1 MPPIAVFGSLGIS
14 CRRSAC
20 SFASK
25 LVGILTALTNP
36 EIDLTNLTIP
46 LPMPVSSNARVIGR
60 NFIFIGLEAVIT
72 LVCALL
78 TTVVIA
84 RVIGPT
90 RLGYFNLIFWLTSI
104 TCSVGSLGIPLTT
117 FKYMGEF
124 LGGGQKELARAVF
137 FYNLWA
143 QTVIASVLTVIS
155 MIAVLTFVDP
165 AYRVCSALLVLSM
178 VPNMITFVPSQA
190 NSAAE
195 DAALNTR
202 GALVGAVVY
211 VIAVAVSLLLGWNL
225 IGIAAGVLLYRAAE
239 LAVKILPVL
248 RSMKTVAAVPLPREI
263 RKRMF
268 SFSGLSTGLMILQ
281 IVIWDRSDI
290 IFLKL
295 LQPDIRQLAFF
306 SVCFSVADRLMR
318 VPQTFANALSATQMA
333 EYGRDKNRLFKMTSQ
348 ASTYVLMGALPI
360 LIGIACIGGPFV
372 RVMYGPQYLQ
382 AIPVFIVVALLSIP
396 KAVLTPAQSLLYSA
410 EDLGFILKWGCIS
423 AAINVLLDV
432 ALIPSQGAIGAAWAN
447 GVAQTIAAV
456 SIWGRVLAR
465 YPVRID
471 MPALL
476 RLAAATLTMAIVV
489 LGIVATPLSALMKLS
504 VAVPAGV
511 VVFLITSRLFMVLQ
525 KDDRRR
531 LLVLSAL
538 LPAPVASSF
547 SRLVDFLVPQTPVAE
562 ISR

>member
-1 MPPIAVFGSLGIS
+1 
-14 CRRSAC
+14 
-20 SFASK
+20 
-25 LVGILTALTNP
+25 LTTLTS
-36 EIDLTNLTIP
+36 P
-46 LPMPVSSNARVIGR
+46 LPIPAPSNAKVIGR
-60 NFIFIGLEAVIT
+60 NFIFIGLEVVIT
-72 LVCALL
+72 LVCTLL

-90 RLGYFNLIFWLTSI
+90 RLGYFNLVLWLTTI

-143 QTVIASVLTVIS
+143 QSVIASALTAIS
-155 MIAVLTFVDP
+155 MIAVFTIVDP
-165 AYRVCSALLVLSM
+165 GYRFCSALLVLSM

-202 GALVGAVVY
+202 GALVGAIVY

-225 IGIAAGVLLYRAAE
+225 VGIAAGVLLYRTAE
-239 LAVKILPVL
+239 LAVKIVPVL
-248 RSMKTVAAVPLPREI
+248 RSMKTVPRVSLPVGI

-333 EYGRDKNRLFKMTSQ
+333 EYGRDKDRLFKMTSQ
-348 ASTYVLMGALPI
+348 ASMYVLLGALPI
-360 LIGIACIGGPFV
+360 LIGVACIGGPFV
-372 RVMYGPQYLQ
+372 RVMYGSQYLP

-396 KAVLTPAQSLLYSA
+396 KAVLTPALTLLYSA
-410 EDLGFILKWGCIS
+410 EDLGFILKWGCV
-423 AAINVLLDV
+423 AALINVLIDV
-432 ALIPSQGAIGAAWAN
+432 ALIPSYGAIGAAWAN
-447 GVAQTIAAV
+447 GIAQTVAALT
-456 SIWGRVLAR
+456 IWGRVLVR

-471 MPALL
+471 MPVLL
-476 RLAAATLTMAIVV
+476 RLAAATLAMAIVV
-489 LGIVATPLSALMKLS
+489 LGIVAMPLSPVMKLS
-504 VAVPAGV
+504 LAIPAGAI
-511 VVFLITSRLFMVLQ
+511 VFAITSRMFMVLQ

-538 LPAPVASSF
+538 LPTPVASSF
-547 SRLVDFLVPQTPVAE
+547 KRLVDFLVPPSPVVE
-562 ISR
+562 VSS

>member
-1 MPPIAVFGSLGIS
+1 V
-14 CRRSAC
+14 
-20 SFASK
+20 
-25 LVGILTALTNP
+25 TT
-36 EIDLTNLTIP
+36 LTIP
-46 LPMPVSSNARVIGR
+46 SPIQAPSNAKVIGR
-60 NFIFIGLEAVIT
+60 NFIFMGLEVVIT
-72 LVCALL
+72 LVCTLL
-78 TTVVIA
+78 TTIVIA

-143 QTVIASVLTVIS
+143 QTVIACALTVIGI
-155 MIAVLTFVDP
+155 IAAFTIVDP
-165 AYRVCSALLVLSM
+165 AYRLCSILLVLSM

-202 GALVGAVVY
+202 GAFVGAIVY

-225 IGIAAGVLLYRAAE
+225 IGIAAGVLLYRTAE
-239 LAVKILPVL
+239 LAVKILPVFK
-248 RSMKTVAAVPLPREI
+248 SMKSVPRVPLPADI

-290 IFLKL
+290 ILLKL

-318 VPQTFANALSATQMA
+318 IPQTFANALSATQMA
-333 EYGRDKNRLFKMTSQ
+333 EYGRDKDRLYRMTSK
-348 ASTYVLMGALPI
+348 ASTYVLLGALPI
-360 LIGIACIGGPFV
+360 LIGVACIGGPFV
-372 RVMYGPQYLQ
+372 RVMYGPQYLP
-382 AIPVFIVVALLSIP
+382 AIPVFVVVALLSIP
-396 KAVLTPAQSLLYSA
+396 KAILTPAQTLLYSA
-410 EDLGFILKWGCIS
+410 EDLGFILKWGCVA
-423 AAINVLLDV
+423 AAINILLDV
-432 ALIPSQGAIGAAWAN
+432 ALIPHHGALGAAWAN
-447 GVAQTIAAV
+447 GVAQTFAALT
-456 SIWGRVLAR
+456 IWGRVLVR

-471 MPALL
+471 KPVLL
-476 RLAAATLTMAIVV
+476 RLAAASLAMAIVV
-489 LGIVATPLSALMKLS
+489 LGIVAMPLSALVKLS
-504 VAVPAGV
+504 VAVPAGAI
-511 VVFLITSRLFMVLQ
+511 VFLVTSRMFVVLQ

-531 LLVLSAL
+531 LMQLSAL
-538 LPAPVASSF
+538 LPRPINSSF
-547 SRLVDFLVPQTPVAE
+547 KLLVDFLVPQPVVVE
-562 ISR
+562 VSR

>member
-1 MPPIAVFGSLGIS
+1 MSYKPAN
-14 CRRSAC
+14 
-20 SFASK
+20 
-25 LVGILTALTNP
+25 ILTTLSNP
-36 EIDLTNLTIP
+36 EIDLTALTIP
-46 LPMPVSSNARVIGR
+46 TAPASNAKVIGR
-60 NFIFIGLEAVIT
+60 NFIFLGLEVVIT
-72 LVCALL
+72 LVCTLL
-78 TTVVIA
+78 TTVAIA

-124 LGGGQKELARAVF
+124 LGGGRKELARAVF

-143 QTVIASVLTVIS
+143 QTVIASVLTAAG
-155 MIAVLTFVDP
+155 MIAVFTIVNP
-165 AYRVCSALLVLSM
+165 EYRSCAVLLVLSM

-202 GALVGAVVY
+202 GAFVGAMVY
-211 VIAVAVSLLLGWNL
+211 VVAVAASLLLGWNL
-225 IGIAAGVLLYRAAE
+225 IGIAAGVLLYRSAE
-239 LAVKILPVL
+239 LAVKLVPVL
-248 RSMKTVAAVPLPREI
+248 KSMEAVRSVPLPVDI

-306 SVCFSVADRLMR
+306 SVCFNVADRLMR

-333 EYGRDKNRLFKMTSQ
+333 EYGRDKDRLFRMTSK
-348 ASTYVLMGALPI
+348 ASTYVLLGALPI
-360 LIGIACIGGPFV
+360 LIGVACIGGPFV
-372 RVMYGPQYLQ
+372 RVMYGSQYLP

-396 KAVLTPAQSLLYSA
+396 KAILTPAQTLLYSA
-410 EDLGFILKWGCIS
+410 EDLGFVLKWGCVA
-423 AAINVLLDV
+423 AAINVLLDL
-432 ALIPSQGAIGAAWAN
+432 ALIPSHGAIGAAWAN
-447 GVAQTIAAV
+447 GVAQTFAAV
-456 SIWGRVLAR
+456 SIWGRVLVR

-471 MPALL
+471 MPVLL
-476 RLAAATLTMAIVV
+476 RLSAATLAMAVVV
-489 LGIVATPLSALMKLS
+489 LGIVAMPFSALMKLG
-504 VAVPAGV
+504 VAIPVGAI
-511 VVFLITSRLFMVLQ
+511 VFLVTSRLFMVLQ

-531 LLVLSAL
+531 LLVFSAL
-538 LPAPVASSF
+538 LPTAVGSSLK
-547 SRLVDFLVPQTPVAE
+547 RLVNFLIPQSPVVE
-562 ISR
+562 SSR

>member
-1 MPPIAVFGSLGIS
+1 LISLYSELLIS
-14 CRRSAC
+14 VSLQPA
-20 SFASK
+20 
-25 LVGILTALTNP
+25 GILTTPSISEISLTT
-36 EIDLTNLTIP
+36 LSIP
-46 LPMPVSSNARVIGR
+46 APTPVPSNAKIIGR
-60 NFIFIGLEAVIT
+60 NFIFMGLEVVIT
-72 LVCALL
+72 LVCTLL
-78 TTVVIA
+78 TTVAIA

-143 QTVIASVLTVIS
+143 QTGIACALTVIG
-155 MIAVLTFVDP
+155 MIAAFTIVDP
-165 AYRVCSALLVLSM
+165 AYRLCCVLLVLSM

-202 GALVGAVVY
+202 GAFVGAVVY
-211 VIAVAVSLLLGWNL
+211 VVAVAVSLLLGWNL
-225 IGIAAGVLLYRAAE
+225 VGIAAGVLLYRTAE
-239 LAVKILPVL
+239 LAVKILPVFK
-248 RSMKTVAAVPLPREI
+248 SMKTVPRVPLPADI

-318 VPQTFANALSATQMA
+318 MPQTFANALSATQMA
-333 EYGRDKNRLFKMTSQ
+333 EYGRDKDRLFRMTSK
-348 ASTYVLMGALPI
+348 ASTYVLLGALPI
-360 LIGIACIGGPFV
+360 LIGLACIGGPFI
-372 RVMYGPQYLQ
+372 RVMYGSQYLP

-396 KAVLTPAQSLLYSA
+396 KAILTPAQTLLYSA
-410 EDLGFILKWGCIS
+410 EDLGFVLKWGCVA

-432 ALIPSQGAIGAAWAN
+432 ALIPSHGALGAAWAN
-447 GVAQTIAAV
+447 GVAQTLAALT
-456 SIWGRVLAR
+456 IWGRVLVR

-471 MPALL
+471 RPVVL
-476 RLAAATLTMAIVV
+476 RLAAATLAMAIVV
-489 LGIVATPLSALMKLS
+489 LGIVAIPFSSLMKLS
-504 VAVPAGV
+504 FAVPAGAI
-511 VVFLITSRLFMVLQ
+511 VFLITSRMFAVLQ

-531 LLVLSAL
+531 LLQLSAL
-538 LPAPVASSF
+538 LPTPVRSSLN
-547 SRLVDFLVPQTPVAE
+547 RLVDFLVPQPVAVE
-562 ISR
+562 VAR

>member
-1 MPPIAVFGSLGIS
+1 MPQIRWFHGCSQLFEVLRTVGTLIALSNT
-14 CRRSAC
+14 
-20 SFASK
+20 K
-25 LVGILTALTNP
+25 TDMT
-36 EIDLTNLTIP
+36 TLTIP
-46 LPMPVSSNARVIGR
+46 LPIPVPSNAKVIGR
-60 NFIFIGLEAVIT
+60 NFIFMGLEVVIT
-72 LVCALL
+72 LVCTLL

-143 QTVIASVLTVIS
+143 QTIIACALTVIG
-155 MIAVLTFVDP
+155 MIAAFTMVDP
-165 AYRVCSALLVLSM
+165 AYRLCSVLLVLSM

-202 GALVGAVVY
+202 GAFVGAIVY

-225 IGIAAGVLLYRAAE
+225 VGIAAGVLLYRTAE
-239 LAVKILPVL
+239 LAVKILPVFK
-248 RSMKTVAAVPLPREI
+248 SMKTVPRVPLPPDI

-318 VPQTFANALSATQMA
+318 IPQTFANALSATQMA
-333 EYGRDKNRLFKMTSQ
+333 EYGRDKDRLYRMTSK
-348 ASTYVLMGALPI
+348 ASTYVLLGALPI
-360 LIGIACIGGPFV
+360 LIGVACIGGPLV
-372 RVMYGPQYLQ
+372 RVMYGSQYLP

-396 KAVLTPAQSLLYSA
+396 KAILTPAQTLLYSA
-410 EDLGFILKWGCIS
+410 EDLGFILRWGGVA
-423 AAINVLLDV
+423 AAINVLLDL
-432 ALIPSQGAIGAAWAN
+432 ALIPSHGALGAAWAN
-447 GVAQTIAAV
+447 GVAQSFAALT
-456 SIWGRVLAR
+456 IWGRVLVR

-471 MPALL
+471 KPVLL
-476 RLAAATLTMAIVV
+476 RLAAATLAMAIVV
-489 LGIVATPLSALMKLS
+489 LGIVAIPFSAVMKLS
-504 VAVPAGV
+504 VAVPAGAI
-511 VVFLITSRLFMVLQ
+511 VFLVTSRMFAVLH

-531 LLVLSAL
+531 LLQLSAL
-538 LPAPVASSF
+538 LPTPVGLSF
-547 SRLVDFLVPQTPVAE
+547 NRLVDFLVPQPVAAE
-562 ISR
+562 VAR

>member
-1 MPPIAVFGSLGIS
+1 MTAISNPEISLS
-14 CRRSAC
+14 
-20 SFASK
+20 
-25 LVGILTALTNP
+25 TLTNP
-36 EIDLTNLTIP
+36 AP
-46 LPMPVSSNARVIGR
+46 ASAHSNAKVIGR
-60 NFIFIGLEAVIT
+60 NFIFMGLEVLIT
-72 LVCALL
+72 LVCTLL

-90 RLGYFNLIFWLTSI
+90 LLGYFNLIFWLTSI

-143 QTVIASVLTVIS
+143 QTVIACVLTAIGL
-155 MIAVLTFVDP
+155 IAAFIMVDP
-165 AYRVCSALLVLSM
+165 AYRLFSALLVLSM

-190 NSAAE
+190 NCAAE
-195 DAALNTR
+195 DASLNTR
-202 GALVGAVVY
+202 GALVGAIVY

-225 IGIAAGVLLYRAAE
+225 VGIAAGVVLYRTAE
-239 LAVKILPVL
+239 LAVKTVPVF
-248 RSMKTVAAVPLPREI
+248 RSMKSVPRVPLPREI

-333 EYGRDKNRLFKMTSQ
+333 EYGRDKERLFRMTSK
-348 ASTYVLMGALPI
+348 ASTYVLLGALPI
-360 LIGIACIGGPFV
+360 LIGVACIGGPFV
-372 RVMYGPQYLQ
+372 RVMYGSQYLP

-396 KAVLTPAQSLLYSA
+396 KAILTPAQTLLYSA
-410 EDLGFILKWGCIS
+410 EDLGFILKWGCV
-423 AAINVLLDV
+423 AAVINVLLDL
-432 ALIPSQGAIGAAWAN
+432 ALIPSHGALGAAWAN
-447 GVAQTIAAV
+447 GAAQSFAALT
-456 SIWGRVLAR
+456 IWGRVLVR

-471 MPALL
+471 VHVLL
-476 RLAAATLTMAIVV
+476 RLAAATLAMAIVV
-489 LGIVATPLSALMKLS
+489 LGIVAMPLSALLKLCL
-504 VAVPAGV
+504 AVPAGAI
-511 VVFLITSRLFMVLQ
+511 VFLVTSRMFMVLQ

-531 LLVLSAL
+531 LLQLSAL
-538 LPAPVASSF
+538 LPTPVGSSF
-547 SRLVDFLVPQTPVAE
+547 KRLVDFLVPQPAIIDVA
-562 ISR
+562 R

>member
-1 MPPIAVFGSLGIS
+1 VDPVSQWLFPLSHKPAD
-14 CRRSAC
+14 
-20 SFASK
+20 
-25 LVGILTALTNP
+25 ILTTPSNP
-36 EIDLTNLTIP
+36 EISLATPAIP
-46 LPMPVSSNARVIGR
+46 EPAPSNAKVIGR
-60 NFIFIGLEAVIT
+60 NFIFLGLEVVIT
-72 LVCALL
+72 LVCTLL

-124 LGGGQKELARAVF
+124 LGGGRKELARAVF

-143 QTVIASVLTVIS
+143 QTLIASLLTAIG
-155 MIAVLTFVDP
+155 MIAVFTIVYP
-165 AYRVCSALLVLSM
+165 EYRSCAVLLVLSM

-202 GALVGAVVY
+202 GAFVGAMVY
-211 VIAVAVSLLLGWNL
+211 VVAVAASLLLGWNL
-225 IGIAAGVLLYRAAE
+225 IGIAAGVLLYRTAE
-239 LAVKILPVL
+239 LAVKIVPVL
-248 RSMKTVAAVPLPREI
+248 KSMKTVPRVPLPAEI

-333 EYGRDKNRLFKMTSQ
+333 EYGRDKDRLFRMTSK
-348 ASTYVLMGALPI
+348 ASTYVLLGALPI
-360 LIGIACIGGPFV
+360 LIGVACIGGPFV
-372 RVMYGPQYLQ
+372 RVMYGSQYLP

-396 KAVLTPAQSLLYSA
+396 KAILTPAQTLLYSA
-410 EDLGFILKWGCIS
+410 EDLGFVLKWGCVA
-423 AAINVLLDV
+423 AAINVLLDL
-432 ALIPSQGAIGAAWAN
+432 ALIPSHGAIGAAWAN
-447 GVAQTIAAV
+447 GVAQTFATV
-456 SIWGRVLAR
+456 SIWGRVLVR

-471 MPALL
+471 MPVLL
-476 RLAAATLTMAIVV
+476 RLVAATFAMAVVV
-489 LGIVATPLSALMKLS
+489 LGIVATPFSALMKLGI
-504 VAVPAGV
+504 AIPAGAI
-511 VVFLITSRLFMVLQ
+511 VFLVTSRLLMVLQ

-531 LLVLSAL
+531 LLVLSTL
-538 LPAPVASSF
+538 LPTPVGSSF
-547 SRLVDFLVPQTPVAE
+547 KRLIDFLVPQATPVE
-562 ISR
+562 VSR

>member
-1 MPPIAVFGSLGIS
+1 
-14 CRRSAC
+14 
-20 SFASK
+20 
-25 LVGILTALTNP
+25 LTTLSNP
-36 EIDLTNLTIP
+36 EISLLTQTIP
-46 LPMPVSSNARVIGR
+46 ASSPAPSNAKVIGR
-60 NFIFIGLEAVIT
+60 NFIFMGLEVVIT
-72 LVCALL
+72 LVCTLL

-124 LGGGQKELARAVF
+124 LGGGRKELARAVF

-143 QTVIASVLTVIS
+143 QTVIAFVLTAFG
-155 MIAVLTFVDP
+155 MIAVFTIVNP
-165 AYRVCSALLVLSM
+165 EYRSCAVLLVLSM

-202 GALVGAVVY
+202 GAFVGAMVY
-211 VIAVAVSLLLGWNL
+211 VIAVAASLLLGWNL
-225 IGIAAGVLLYRAAE
+225 IGIAAGVLLYRSAE
-239 LAVKILPVL
+239 LAVKIVPVL
-248 RSMKTVAAVPLPREI
+248 RSMKTVSRVPLPASI

-333 EYGRDKNRLFKMTSQ
+333 EYGRDKDRLFRMTSK
-348 ASTYVLMGALPI
+348 ASTYVLLGALPI
-360 LIGIACIGGPFV
+360 LIGVACIGGPFV
-372 RVMYGPQYLQ
+372 RVLYGPQYLP

-396 KAVLTPAQSLLYSA
+396 KAILTPAQTLLYSA
-410 EDLGFILKWGCIS
+410 EDLGFVLKWGCVA
-423 AAINVLLDV
+423 AAINVLLDL
-432 ALIPSQGAIGAAWAN
+432 ALIPSHGAIGAAWAN
-447 GVAQTIAAV
+447 GVAQTFAAV
-456 SIWGRVLAR
+456 SIWGRVLVR

-471 MPALL
+471 MPVLL
-476 RLAAATLTMAIVV
+476 RLVAATLAMAVVV
-489 LGIVATPLSALMKLS
+489 LGIVAVPFSAPMKLGL
-504 VAVPAGV
+504 AIPAGAI
-511 VVFLITSRLFMVLQ
+511 VFLVTSRLFMVLQ

-531 LLVLSAL
+531 LLLLSTL
-538 LPAPVASSF
+538 LPAPIRSF
-547 SRLVDFLVPQTPVAE
+547 FKRLIDFLVPQPAVAE
-562 ISR
+562 VSR

>member
-1 MPPIAVFGSLGIS
+1 MP
-14 CRRSAC
+14 
-20 SFASK
+20 
-25 LVGILTALTNP
+25 N
-36 EIDLTNLTIP
+36 
-46 LPMPVSSNARVIGR
+46 NAKVVGR
-60 NFIFIGLEAVIT
+60 NFIFMGLEVVIT
-72 LVCALL
+72 LVCTLL

-143 QTVIASVLTVIS
+143 QTLIACALTVIG
-155 MIAVLTFVDP
+155 MIATFAMVDP
-165 AYRVCSALLVLSM
+165 AYRLCSVLLVLSM

-202 GALVGAVVY
+202 GAFVGAIVY

-225 IGIAAGVLLYRAAE
+225 VGIAAGVLLYRTAE
-239 LAVKILPVL
+239 LAVKILPVFK
-248 RSMKTVAAVPLPREI
+248 SMKTVPRVPLPPDL

-281 IVIWDRSDI
+281 IVIWDRSDV

-318 VPQTFANALSATQMA
+318 IPQTFANALSATQMA
-333 EYGRDKNRLFKMTSQ
+333 EYGRDKDRLFRMTSK
-348 ASTYVLMGALPI
+348 ASTYVLLGALPI
-360 LIGIACIGGPFV
+360 LIGVACIGGPFV
-372 RVMYGPQYLQ
+372 RAMYGPQYLP

-396 KAVLTPAQSLLYSA
+396 KAILTPAQTLLYSA
-410 EDLGFILKWGCIS
+410 EDLRFILKWGCVA
-423 AAINVLLDV
+423 AAINVLLDL
-432 ALIPSQGAIGAAWAN
+432 ALIPSHGAIGAAWAN
-447 GVAQTIAAV
+447 GVAQTFAALT
-456 SIWGRVLAR
+456 IWGRVLAR

-471 MPALL
+471 KPVLL
-476 RLAAATLTMAIVV
+476 RLAAATLVMAIVV
-489 LGIVATPLSALMKLS
+489 LGIVAIPLSAVMKLS
-504 VAVPAGV
+504 VAVPAGAI
-511 VVFLITSRLFMVLQ
+511 VFLVTSRLFMVLQ
-525 KDDRRR
+525 KDDRRH
-531 LLVLSAL
+531 LLQFSAL
-538 LPAPVASSF
+538 LPTLVGSSF
-547 SRLVDFLVPQTPVAE
+547 ERLVDFLVPQKPVVE
-562 ISR
+562 VSR